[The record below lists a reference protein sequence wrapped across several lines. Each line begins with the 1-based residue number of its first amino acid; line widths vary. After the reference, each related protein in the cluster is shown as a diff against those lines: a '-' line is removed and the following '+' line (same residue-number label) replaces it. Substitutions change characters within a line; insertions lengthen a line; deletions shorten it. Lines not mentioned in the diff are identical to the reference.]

1 VKRTRLALFLTMA
14 SITLAGTAACS
25 SGSGTASPA
34 ASTTTAPSAAA
45 SGAAPARYSPQP
57 WSLPSPSTTD
67 QTKPIWCSAL
77 TQVIAA
83 TTPGSETD
91 GVLQKRLD
99 ALATYRQLWDQAEQQ
114 TYVTRQEAEV
124 NRIYLDGYMEITQL
138 KLAHKP
144 ANAPEMAKVIEG
156 MNKLTTDSQSLF
168 DSSAAKITELCQ
180 LTYGTAAPT
189 TASQGASAS
198 PAAS

>member
-1 VKRTRLALFLTMA
+1 V
-14 SITLAGTAACS
+14 TA
-25 SGSGTASPA
+25 T
-34 ASTTTAPSAAA
+34 
-45 SGAAPARYSPQP
+45 GAALARYSPQP
-57 WSLPSPSTTD
+57 WTLPSPETTD

-83 TTPGSETD
+83 TAPGAETD

-189 TASQGASAS
+189 TASPGASAS